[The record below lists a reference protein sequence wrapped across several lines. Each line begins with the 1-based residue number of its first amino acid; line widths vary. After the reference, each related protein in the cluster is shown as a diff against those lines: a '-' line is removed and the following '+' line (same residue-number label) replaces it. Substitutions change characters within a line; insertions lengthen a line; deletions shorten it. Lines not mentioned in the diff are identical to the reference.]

1 MAEGEV
7 LKRPLSCT
15 AISLDLD
22 LDLDLDLPHL
32 QQRRLPV
39 RRLAVGELGEVLEAE
54 SHGGPETTEQNRN
67 SVAQEGRSVTQMTV
81 SGVRTGAIN
90 PSQSRRQ
97 NLSFL
102 IRRKGNISKG
112 VMTA

>member
-1 MAEGEV
+1 MAEGEG

-15 AISLDLD
+15 AICLDLD

-54 SHGGPETTEQNRN
+54 SHGGPETTEQNKN
-67 SVAQEGRSVTQMTV
+67 SVAQE
-81 SGVRTGAIN
+81 
-90 PSQSRRQ
+90 
-97 NLSFL
+97 
-102 IRRKGNISKG
+102 
-112 VMTA
+112 